1 MSAVGSVV
9 ARRHLGREL
18 RALRERAR
26 RTREDV
32 AATSIASVAKLAR
45 IEQGQSPVR
54 PGDVRELC
62 RLYGATEATV
72 DTLAAMAQATK
83 QSEWWEHLDGKAQR
97 WFWVYLGLEAV
108 ASGLTVFEPMVV
120 HGLFQTEEYI
130 RQVERAT
137 LLGTPEAEIESY
149 VAGRLQRQESVLA
162 RSDPPRIEIVLG
174 EPALAT
180 LVGSPTVMAEQLER
194 LREQSRLPSVEVRVL
209 PLSAGPHPGF
219 HGGFT
224 VLDFD
229 DPRDPPIAYTETY
242 EAARYLEDS
251 QDVARYRRRFTA
263 IHDLSVS
270 LEEYAR

>member
-1 MSAVGSVV
+1 MAAVGSIV

-18 RALRERAR
+18 RALRERAH

-45 IEQGQSPVR
+45 IEGGQSPVR

-62 RLYGATEATV
+62 RLYGVEEGTA

-83 QSEWWEHLDGKAQR
+83 QAEWWERLDGKAQR

-108 ASGLTVFEPMVV
+108 ASRLAVFEPMVV
-120 HGLFQTEEYI
+120 HGLFQTEAYARE
-130 RQVERAT
+130 VERAT
-137 LLGTPEAEIESY
+137 LLDSASEDFDAY
-149 VAGRLQRQESVLA
+149 VAGRLQRQEAVLA
-162 RSDPPRIEIVLG
+162 RPDPPQIEIVLG
-174 EPALAT
+174 EPALAVT
-180 LVGSPTVMAEQLER
+180 VGTSAVMAAQLER
-194 LREQSRLPSVEVRVL
+194 LREQATLASVEVRVL

-229 DPRDPPIAYTETY
+229 DPRDPPIAYIETY
-242 EAARYLEDS
+242 EAARYLEAS
-251 QDVARYRRRFTA
+251 EDVARYRRRFAT
-263 IHDLSVS
+263 IHALSVP
-270 LEEYAR
+270 LEEYTP